1 MSRAMTFKGGIH
13 VPDNKHFT
21 RESPVETL
29 PPPDKVFLP
38 LLQHI
43 GAPAKLLVKK
53 GDIVKTGQKIAEA
66 SGFISA
72 PVHSSV
78 SGEVLEIKKL
88 PHPVFGVS
96 EAVVIQRRGEEWT
109 GLNKTLSYESFS
121 GPRLTA
127 MIREAGVVGM
137 GGACFPTSV
146 KLSVPEHAKID
157 TLIINGAECEPY
169 LSSDYRIMLEN
180 AGEIITGTKILAY
193 ILKPE
198 RCIIALED
206 NKPLAAEKLIEASQ
220 SGIEVMTLPTKYP
233 QGGEKQLI
241 KAILGREVP
250 SGGLPLDVG
259 AVVDNA
265 GTALAVK
272 EAVIDGKP
280 LIERVVTV
288 TGENIKT
295 PKNLRVRLGTPFSTL
310 IEYCG
315 GFKQPPGKLIA
326 GGPMMGIAQYSPD
339 APVLKGTS
347 GLLSFYKDGIR
358 KAALRACIR
367 CGKCVEACPAGLI
380 PSDLA
385 RFAEKGAWNTIEGRG
400 LMDCFECGCCSY
412 VCPSAIPIV
421 HYIKYAKAKKL
432 RGK

>member
-21 RESPVETL
+21 HKSPVETL
-29 PPPDKVFLP
+29 PLPDKVFLP

-43 GAPAKLLVKK
+43 GAPAKKLVKK
-53 GDIVKTGQKIAEA
+53 GDTVKTGQKIAEA
-66 SGFISA
+66 SSFISA
-72 PVHSSV
+72 TVHSSV

-96 EAVVIQRRGEEWT
+96 EAIVVQRRGEEWIK
-109 GLNKTLSYESFS
+109 LNRTLSYESFS
-121 GPRLTA
+121 GAQLIA

-169 LSSDYRIMLEN
+169 LSSDYRIMMER
-180 AGEIITGTKILAY
+180 AGEIITGIKILVY

-206 NKPLAAEKLIEASQ
+206 NKLPAAKKLIEASQ
-220 SGIEVMTLPTKYP
+220 SGIEVVTLPTKYP

-241 KAILGREVP
+241 KAILRREVP
-250 SGGLPLDVG
+250 SGRLPLDAGV
-259 AVVDNA
+259 VVDNA

-295 PKNLRVRLGTPFSTL
+295 PKNLRVRLGTPFSIL

-315 GFKQPPGKLIA
+315 GFKHPPEKLIA

-347 GLLSFYKDGIR
+347 GLLSFSKGGIR

-385 RFAEKGAWNTIEGRG
+385 RFAEKDAWNTIEGCG

-412 VCPSAIPIV
+412 ICPSAIPIV

-432 RGK
+432 REK